1 MAEKDLVAIR
11 EVGRILGVSRQRA
24 DVISQ
29 TDPDFPAVANEG
41 VLGRR
46 KWRLWRRKD
55 VERYGKETGRV

>member
-1 MAEKDLVAIR
+1 MAEKDLVAIG

-41 VLGRR
+41 VLVPHQATFARFTSSR
-46 KWRLWRRKD
+46 SVLS
-55 VERYGKETGRV
+55 